1 MFGGEIF
8 VIEWVCCGVVG
19 RDGCGG
25 VEGVSRERG
34 VVMHKSDDNIWD
46 AREQE
51 LLKQNAK
58 GESESMGC

>member
-1 MFGGEIF
+1 MCLAVRFLRSNGFAVVLGG
-8 VIEWVCCGVVG
+8 
-19 RDGCGG
+19 DGCVG

-34 VVMHKSDDNIWD
+34 VVMHKGDHNIWD

-51 LLKQNAK
+51 FLKQNAK